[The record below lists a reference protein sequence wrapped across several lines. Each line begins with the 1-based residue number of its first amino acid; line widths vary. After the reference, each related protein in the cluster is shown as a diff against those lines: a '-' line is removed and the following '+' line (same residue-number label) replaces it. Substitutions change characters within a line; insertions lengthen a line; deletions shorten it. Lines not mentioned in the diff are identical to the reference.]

1 MEITVKKIGETEK
14 DYIEIGCHKKDERIN
29 EIVRFIKTREGILRG
44 TKDDRQYS
52 IALPDILYIEAVDE
66 RTFIYTEKTALNRE
80 SDFMNLRK
88 LWLAET
94 SFASPNLSL

>member
-14 DYIEIGCHKKDERIN
+14 EYIEIGCHKKDERIN

-66 RTFIYTEKTALNRE
+66 RTFIYTEKDCFE
-80 SDFMNLRK
+80 SGKRLYRQC
-88 LWLAET
+88 
-94 SFASPNLSL
+94 S